1 MADTNLRDMR
11 PYLRRLMNPTTHKF
25 LHLSGSGETDGT
37 ALAWAG
43 TREQARRLRA
53 QRYQDQHF
61 PYVLVPLNTEKAKVN
76 DAEHI

>member
-11 PYLRRLMNPTTHKF
+11 PYLRRLMNPVTGHY

-37 ALAWAG
+37 ALAWSG
-43 TREQARRLRA
+43 TREQARNLRA
-53 QRYQDQHF
+53 RAEGQHF
-61 PYVLVPLNTEKAKVN
+61 PYVLVPLNSEKAKVN